1 MRLSELKA
9 LVDKAHA
16 HMQKHREDPEVA
28 MYFLENGPG
37 EQRHRILH
45 VELADLN
52 SVDNIQ
58 ANSMD
63 LKRSHELTM
72 DIPMRTMFVLTDDA
86 DADIFN

>member
-16 HMQKHREDPEVA
+16 HMQKRREDPEVA
-28 MYFLENGPG
+28 MYFYDPDPNM
-37 EQRHRILH
+37 RHRIMR

-52 SVDNIQ
+52 SVSNIE
-58 ANSMD
+58 ANSVD
-63 LKRSHELTM
+63 LLADVELTM
-72 DIPMRTMFVLTDDA
+72 DVPMRTMFVLTDDA

>member
-9 LVDKAHA
+9 LVDKASERMA
-16 HMQKHREDPEVA
+16 KHREDPEVA

-37 EQRHRILH
+37 EQRHHILH

-52 SVDNIQ
+52 SVSNIE

-63 LKRSHELTM
+63 LLASHELTL
-72 DIPMRTMFVLTDDA
+72 DIPMRTLFVLTDDA
-86 DADIFN
+86 DAEIFN